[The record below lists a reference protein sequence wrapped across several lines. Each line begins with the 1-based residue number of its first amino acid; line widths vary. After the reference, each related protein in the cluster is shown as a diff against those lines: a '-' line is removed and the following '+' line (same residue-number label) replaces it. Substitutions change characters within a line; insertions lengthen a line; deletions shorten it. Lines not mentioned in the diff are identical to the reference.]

1 MKWINL
7 FVTLGAVLLVVVLS
21 TLQPPRDAAPAYNAA
36 NEIKAAG
43 VVEDVSEFFC
53 PVSDD
58 QGLHLRLKTSAGKV
72 LIHVGP
78 ARFLRTQEIRFSAGQ
93 QIDVVGASVKTEGQD
108 SILAREIVRGSE
120 ILVLRDHSGKPV
132 WVN

>member
-1 MKWINL
+1 MRPNTPDTRTGRFLTQSALRHGGTMKWINL

-36 NEIKAAG
+36 NEIKAAS

-58 QGLHLRLKTSAGKV
+58 QGLHLWLKTSAGKV

-78 ARFLRTQEIRFSAGQ
+78 ARCLRTQEIRFSAG
-93 QIDVVGASVKTEGQD
+93 
-108 SILAREIVRGSE
+108 
-120 ILVLRDHSGKPV
+120 
-132 WVN
+132 